1 MPWHGWKNAR
11 RVWFVGVAVLGVL
24 SPFWSADFCIM
35 IPSAFAYL
43 VAGSVLWRLAN
54 EKPVC
59 PVCSLDLEDTPGGTG
74 VRPREAPRSA

>member
-1 MPWHGWKNAR
+1 MPWGGWKNAL
-11 RVWFVGVAVLGVL
+11 RVWAIGVVVLGVL

-43 VAGSVLWRLAN
+43 VAGSVLWRLAR

-59 PVCSLDLEDTPGGTG
+59 TVCSLDLDESSGGTA
-74 VRPREAPRSA
+74 VRARATKA